1 MANDGAASSGRWNCN
16 AFGECLILGS
26 GKDYKVLFSN
36 KNFVLT
42 CTKNY
47 NIKRPIFLS
56 VWDSFSPAERQL
68 AASAVIKDH
77 CW

>member
-36 KNFVLT
+36 KNFVLMYQ
-42 CTKNY
+42 K
-47 NIKRPIFLS
+47 L
-56 VWDSFSPAERQL
+56 
-68 AASAVIKDH
+68 
-77 CW
+77 